1 MINRLLLCILII
13 LLPLIIII
21 AFAILNED
29 GYPFFFTQKCVG
41 INYSFFYIFKF
52 RSMSGGIVFRNGG
65 PVGWLAE
72 RQEHTSLSSCEA
84 EIRATNEGAK
94 LTIALRNLADGFAD
108 CGVTLLDANG
118 KKTRFCQQVKTEL
131 KLDNVTVVHSRLE
144 DYAPEV
150 KHDGIT
156 SRAFTTLRDMTEKS
170 VSCCALGGY
179 YFAMK
184 GIYPTEELA
193 ELPPSIETTQV
204 IPIDALGQSGQ
215 RHLVVLKQK
224 A

>member
-1 MINRLLLCILII
+1 MALYHDQ
-13 LLPLIIII
+13 I
-21 AFAILNED
+21 AAAARKLN
-29 GYPFFFTQKCVG
+29 V
-41 INYSFFYIFKF
+41 
-52 RSMSGGIVFRNGG
+52 
-65 PVGWLAE
+65 
-72 RQEHTSLSSCEA
+72 SLSESHIAQLLEYHGLLMKWNKAYNLTAVRDPQEMIHRHVVDSMTIIPHITGHHLLDVGC
-84 EIRATNEGAK
+84 GAG
-94 LTIALRNLADGFAD
+94 LPGLVIAIARPELQ
-108 CGVTLLDANG
+108 VTLLDANG